1 MSSDVQSISWR
12 KSESPT
18 FDDSYRYLQMCSKN
32 IESLCVDG
40 QGQIKDHKN
49 AWMKS

>member
-1 MSSDVQSISWR
+1 MGCKETTYIYMNACMYIYNYMYVYVYI
-12 KSESPT
+12 K
-18 FDDSYRYLQMCSKN
+18 Y
-32 IESLCVDG
+32 SLSNELSVDG